1 MTVLNNLFFKY
12 DFFHARLMLGFL
24 FIWASCSLPKNQIE
38 IRGLTMGTTYTIKI
52 IPSEKNVNIRLLEFE
67 VDSILTALNKQMST
81 WDPNSEISQ
90 FNAHLSIE
98 PFLVSRSFYDV
109 VENALSVSER
119 SNGLFD
125 ISVYELME
133 IWGFGPNPKSDLP
146 DADEIESV
154 LIHTGFEKII
164 AEKQSLQKLD
174 PLTQLDLNAIAKGYG
189 VDEVFNFLES
199 KGYNDIFVEIG
210 GEIKCSGR
218 NQRNKYWSIGIE
230 NPTGGNKPDRPF
242 AAIVY
247 ADGSA
252 VATSGNYRN
261 IVDLNG
267 EILGHIIHPKT
278 GYPIQTNVLSVTV
291 LANSCML
298 ADAWAT
304 ALMVMDHNNGFSMV
318 ESLPEIE
325 AIWILENGDGTR
337 RIALSTGAK
346 VEDSI
351 YAFKY

>member
-12 DFFHARLMLGFL
+12 DFFHARLMLVFL
-24 FIWASCSLPKNQIE
+24 FIWASCSLPKDQIE
-38 IRGLTMGTTYTIKI
+38 IRGLTMGTTFTIKI
-52 IPSEKNVNIRLLEFE
+52 IPSEKNVNVRLLEFE
-67 VDSILTALNKQMST
+67 VDSILSALNKQMST
-81 WDPNSEISQ
+81 WDPHSEISQ
-90 FNAHLSIE
+90 FNAHFSTD
-98 PFLVSRSFYDV
+98 PFPVSSSFFKV
-109 VENALSVSER
+109 VENALSISER
-119 SNGLFD
+119 TNGLFD
-125 ISVYELME
+125 ISVYELLE

-164 AEKQSLQKLD
+164 ADKQSLQKLD
-174 PLTQLDLNAIAKGYG
+174 PLTKLDLNAIAKGYG

-218 NQRNKYWSIGIE
+218 NQRNKSWSIGIE
-230 NPTGGNKPDRPF
+230 NPTGGNKPDRPV

-247 ADGSA
+247 ADGGA

-291 LANSCML
+291 LANSCIL

-304 ALMVMDHNNGFSMV
+304 ALMVMDYKSGLANVDEN
-318 ESLPEIE
+318 PEVR
-325 AIWILENGDGTR
+325 AIWMLDNSDGTR
-337 RIALSTGAK
+337 HVARSEGAK

-351 YAFKY
+351 YAFKQ